1 MIVTSVLT
9 VWQQMGFLL
18 QSRLKF
24 GTPSSFLFTVS
35 LLILL
40 MIMMIFFTLP
50 YNFEM
55 PLLVVIMML
64 WLLLFMVV
72 IPIREAKRAEF
83 SRSRPSCLPSRLL
96 CHTSL
101 PGKGHHHHC
110 QHNHHWGQPSLW
122 PAGPWWV
129 FWQLCLALRLWCSAW
144 SGGDFSW
151 PAHTHYGI
159 IRLINSIHTYA
170 GCSKCDDQLATQ
182 RATHWGRQVLC
193 GATSGRVILMILIMI
208 MIMKALALDGGRKKG
223 RIAKL

>member
-1 MIVTSVLT
+1 MIIITSGLT
-9 VWQQMGFLL
+9 AWQQMGFPL

-64 WLLLFMVV
+64 WLLLFIVV
-72 IPIREAKRAEF
+72 IPTREAKRAEF

-110 QHNHHWGQPSLW
+110 QHH
-122 PAGPWWV
+122 
-129 FWQLCLALRLWCSAW
+129 ALFLTYT
-144 SGGDFSW
+144 
-151 PAHTHYGI
+151 HTLRHYTI
-159 IRLINSIHTYA
+159 
-170 GCSKCDDQLATQ
+170 DQLHPYICRLLQ
-182 RATHWGRQVLC
+182 
-193 GATSGRVILMILIMI
+193 M
-208 MIMKALALDGGRKKG
+208 
-223 RIAKL
+223 

>member
-1 MIVTSVLT
+1 MMIVTSVLT
-9 VWQQMGFLL
+9 VWQQMGFPL

-24 GTPSSFLFTVS
+24 ATPSSFLFTVS

-101 PGKGHHHHC
+101 PGKGHHRRHRWYHR
-110 QHNHHWGQPSLW
+110 HNHHHWGQAGLW
-122 PAGPWWV
+122 PPRPWWV
-129 FWQLCLALRLWCSAW
+129 NFAPCFAPLVLSLVGSVTFPDMQTQTHTHANTNTHNLCTLAL
-144 SGGDFSW
+144 
-151 PAHTHYGI
+151 Y
-159 IRLINSIHTYA
+159 
-170 GCSKCDDQLATQ
+170 DQL
-182 RATHWGRQVLC
+182 GLC
-193 GATSGRVILMILIMI
+193 ILRRLLQM
-208 MIMKALALDGGRKKG
+208 
-223 RIAKL
+223 